1 VRRLAAAAALAA
13 ALAVTALPSAEA
25 APKFGIRHVDVGGY
39 PTVTLIASGTGK
51 RLPPLYE
58 NGVRVKSRDTE
69 NLGANKAIVL
79 AVDRSKSMS
88 GKPLARATAAAASF
102 VHRKPQSDFVSIVS
116 FGSTALTQASLS
128 QSTIDADTALRTLT
142 PDPKEGT
149 ALWDAVVVS
158 ASKLSEQTYPGRVLI
173 LLTDGRNV
181 RSLATYDDAVRAA
194 KRAGVVVYAIGLGR
208 AYTSGLQH
216 LARLTGGKFY
226 ATSSPA
232 ALASIYR
239 RIGAE
244 LDRTWRVS
252 YTTGARPGDELS
264 IGIGAPHGAGATAVV
279 PGRTAGPGGTVMPHL
294 LLDGYGGLLLVLVF
308 IGLLFFLAVK
318 QARGLPRS
326 ARIKK
331 LVRSHSDPQR
341 ATPSR
346 PRGARA
352 TLAAVLA
359 SLDRPLRRVGQWK
372 RLERT
377 VETAGVPV
385 SAATLIAA
393 GLALGVLVSIVAA
406 IAGASG
412 LLILLLFVI
421 AVVTPVFAVRWLAAR
436 RIRQFEQQLPD
447 VLTTIAGSLKVGHG
461 LKAALQT
468 VAQEGSPPV
477 SVELRRVLAEERL
490 GRPLEDALV
499 SMCERLASDD
509 LLYVATAVDV
519 HAQVGGS
526 VAGVFQTVAETVRQ
540 RQQHRRRVRALSSMG
555 RATAK
560 VLAVMPL
567 AFLLIISLIN
577 PGYIGPFVH
586 SQTGHALMVYS
597 VISIGIG
604 FLILNRLVN
613 VEE

>member
-1 VRRLAAAAALAA
+1 MKQLAAAAWFAA
-13 ALAVTALPSAEA
+13 ALALMLLPA
-25 APKFGIRHVDVGGY
+25 ADAGGGFAIRHVDVSAY
-39 PTVTLIASGTGK
+39 PTVSLVVAGAGK

-58 NGVRVKSRDTE
+58 DGARVRDRDAQ

-88 GKPLARATAAAASF
+88 GTPLTRAAAAASSF
-102 VHRKPQSDFVSIVS
+102 VHRKPQSDLVSIVS

-142 PDPKEGT
+142 PDGVEGT

-158 ASKLSEQTYPGRVLI
+158 ASRLSEQTYPGRVLI

-181 RSLATYDDAVRAA
+181 RSLATFDDAVRSVR
-194 KRAGVVVYAIGLGR
+194 RAGVVVYAIGLGH
-208 AYTSGLQH
+208 AYTPRLKR
-216 LARLTGGKFY
+216 LAKLTGGEFY
-226 ATSSPA
+226 ASAKPA
-232 ALASIYR
+232 ALAAIYR
-239 RIGAE
+239 RIGRE
-244 LDRTWRVS
+244 LDRTWLVA
-252 YTTGARPGDELS
+252 YTTGARPGDRLS
-264 IGIGAPHGAGATAVV
+264 LRIGSPPAPGASVVV
-279 PGRTAGPGGTVMPHL
+279 PGHAAATGGTLLPRL
-294 LLDGYGGLLLVLVF
+294 LLDGYGGLLLLLVPV
-308 IGLLFFLAVK
+308 GLLFFLAIR
-318 QARGLPRS
+318 QARRLPRS

-331 LVRSHSDPQR
+331 LVRAHSDPHR
-341 ATPSR
+341 ATP
-346 PRGARA
+346 PRQRGMRA
-352 TLAAVLA
+352 TLAVLLA
-359 SLDRPLRRVGQWK
+359 YLDRPLRRVGHWK

-377 VETAGVPV
+377 VETAGVPL
-385 SAATLIAA
+385 SAATVLAA
-393 GLALGVLVSIVAA
+393 GLVLALLLAVVGAL
-406 IAGASG
+406 AGASA
-412 LLILLLFVI
+412 LLILVLCALG
-421 AVVTPVFAVRWLAAR
+421 AVTPIFVVRSLAAR
-436 RIRQFEQQLPD
+436 RIRAFEQQLPD

-468 VAQEGSPPV
+468 VAQEGRPPV
-477 SVELRRVLAEERL
+477 SVELRRVLSEERL

-560 VLAVMPL
+560 VLAFMPL
-567 AFLLIISLIN
+567 AFVVVISLFN
-577 PGYIGPFVH
+577 PGYIMPFLH
-586 SQTGHALMVYS
+586 SQVGHLLIAYS
-597 VISIGIG
+597 IASIAVG
-604 FLILNRLVN
+604 FFVLNRLVS

>member
-1 VRRLAAAAALAA
+1 MRCLAAAAGLVA
-13 ALAVTALPSAEA
+13 ALAVTAVPAAEA
-25 APKFGIRHVDVGGY
+25 GGGFKIRHVDVTGY
-39 PTVTLIASGTGK
+39 PTVTLVVAGAGK

-58 NGVRVKSRDTE
+58 NGTRVTSRDAQ
-69 NLGANKAIVL
+69 NLGQNKAIVL

-88 GKPLARATAAAASF
+88 GTPLTRAAAAATSF
-102 VHRKPQSDFVSIVS
+102 VHRKPQSDLVSIVS

-142 PDPKEGT
+142 PDGVEGT

-173 LLTDGRNV
+173 LLTDGRSV
-181 RSLATYDDAVRAA
+181 RSLASFDDAVRAA
-194 KRAGVVVYAIGLGR
+194 RRAGVVVYAIGLGH
-208 AYTSGLQH
+208 AYTPRLVR
-216 LARLTGGKFY
+216 LAKLTGGKFY
-226 ATSSPA
+226 PSSSPA
-232 ALASIYR
+232 ALAAIYR
-239 RIGAE
+239 RIGRE

-252 YTTGARPGDELS
+252 YTTGVRPGDTLS
-264 IGIGAPHGAGATAVV
+264 VGIGSRHGASVVV
-279 PGRTAGPGGTVMPHL
+279 PGRTAGPGGTVFPRL
-294 LLDGYGGLLLVLVF
+294 LLDGYRGLLLVLTAV
-308 IGLLFFLAVK
+308 GLVFFLAVT
-318 QARGLPRS
+318 QARRLPRS

-331 LVRSHSDPQR
+331 LVRMHSDPYKASAPRQ
-341 ATPSR
+341 
-346 PRGARA
+346 RGARA
-352 TLAAVLA
+352 TIAAVLA
-359 SLDRPLRRVGQWK
+359 SLDRPLGRVGHWK
-372 RLERT
+372 RLERM

-385 SAATLIAA
+385 SVATLLAG
-393 GLALGVLVSIVAA
+393 GLALGLLLAIVAA

-412 LLILLLFVI
+412 LVILILLALG
-421 AVVTPVFAVRWLAAR
+421 AVAPVSFIRWLATR
-436 RIRQFEQQLPD
+436 RTHAFEQQLPD
-447 VLTTIAGSLKVGHG
+447 VLTTVAGSLKVGHG

-468 VAQEGSPPV
+468 VAQEGTPPV
-477 SVELRRVLAEERL
+477 SDELRRVLAEDRL

-499 SMCERLASDD
+499 SMCERLGSDD

-567 AFLLIISLIN
+567 AFVAVISLLN
-577 PGYIGPFVH
+577 PNYMLPFIH
-586 SQTGHALMVYS
+586 SKVGHALIAYS
-597 VISIGIG
+597 ILSIGIG
-604 FLILNRLVN
+604 FLVLNRLVN

>member
-1 VRRLAAAAALAA
+1 VRRLFAAAGLAA
-13 ALAVTALPSAEA
+13 GLAVAALPSAEA
-25 APKFGIRHVDVGGY
+25 AAGFAIRHVDVSRY
-39 PTVTLIASGTGK
+39 PTVTLVVAGAGK

-58 NGVRVKSRDTE
+58 NGARVRTRDAQ
-69 NLGANKAIVL
+69 NLGQNKAIVL
-79 AVDRSKSMS
+79 AVDRSQSMS
-88 GKPLARATAAAASF
+88 GAPLTRAAAAAASF
-102 VHRKPQSDFVSIVS
+102 VHRKPQSDLVSIVS

-128 QSTIDADTALRTLT
+128 QSTIDADTALETLT
-142 PDPKEGT
+142 PDSFEGT

-158 ASKLSEQTYPGRVLI
+158 ASKLSEQTYPGRVLV

-181 RSLATYDDAVRAA
+181 RSLATFDDAVRAA
-194 KRAGVVVYAIGLGR
+194 RRAGVVVYAIGLGH
-208 AYTSGLQH
+208 AYTPQLER
-216 LARLTGGKFY
+216 LAKRTGGQFY
-226 ATSSPA
+226 ASTRPA
-232 ALASIYR
+232 ALTAIYR
-239 RIGAE
+239 RIGSE

-252 YTTGARPGDELS
+252 YTTGARPGDRLS
-264 IGIGAPHGAGATAVV
+264 LGIGSAHGASVVV
-279 PGRTAGPGGTVMPHL
+279 PGREAGSGGTVLPRV
-294 LLDGYGGLLLVLVF
+294 LLDGYRGLLLVLVPVGF
-308 IGLLFFLAVK
+308 VFFLAAK
-318 QARGLPRS
+318 QARVLPRS
-326 ARIKK
+326 VRIKK
-331 LVRSHSDPQR
+331 LVRTHSDPHKATPARQRGVR
-341 ATPSR
+341 ATVAS
-346 PRGARA
+346 
-352 TLAAVLA
+352 LLA
-359 SLDRPLRRVGQWK
+359 SLDRPLGRLGQWK

-377 VETAGVPV
+377 VETAGIPV
-385 SAATLIAA
+385 SAATLLVG
-393 GLALGVLVSIVAA
+393 GLALALVLAIVAA
-406 IAGASG
+406 VAGASA
-412 LLILLLFVI
+412 LVILLLFVLG
-421 AVVTPVFAVRWLAAR
+421 AVTPVFVVRWLAAK
-436 RIRQFEQQLPD
+436 RIRAFEQQLPD
-447 VLTTIAGSLKVGHG
+447 VLTTVAGSLRVGHG

-567 AFLLIISLIN
+567 AFVAIISLVN

-586 SQTGHALMVYS
+586 SKAGHALIAYS
-597 VISIGIG
+597 IVSIGVG

>member
-13 ALAVTALPSAEA
+13 ALAVTALQSAEA
-25 APKFGIRHVDVGGY
+25 GGGFAIHRVDVTGY
-39 PTVTLIASGTGK
+39 PTVTLVVAGAGK

-58 NGVRVKSRDTE
+58 NGARVASRDAQ

-79 AVDRSKSMS
+79 AVDRSKSMT
-88 GKPLARATAAAASF
+88 GAPLTRAAAAAASF
-102 VHRKPQSDFVSIVS
+102 VHRKPQSDLVSIVS

-142 PDPKEGT
+142 PDRAEGT

-181 RSLATYDDAVRAA
+181 RSLATFDDAVRAA
-194 KRAGVVVYAIGLGR
+194 RRAGIVVYAIGLGH
-208 AYTSGLQH
+208 AYTPRLER
-216 LARLTGGKFY
+216 LASLTGGKFY
-226 ATSSPA
+226 ASSSPA
-232 ALASIYR
+232 ALASIYH
-239 RIGAE
+239 RIGGE

-252 YTTGARPGDELS
+252 YTTGARPGDKLS
-264 IGIGAPHGAGATAVV
+264 LAVGSPHGAGTSAVV
-279 PGRTAGPGGTVMPHL
+279 PGRPAGSGRTVLPRL
-294 LLDGYGGLLLVLVF
+294 LLDGYRGLLLVLVPV
-308 IGLLFFLAVK
+308 GLVFFLAVK

-326 ARIKK
+326 ARIRK
-331 LVRSHSDPQR
+331 LVRTHSDPQR

-346 PRGARA
+346 QRGVRA

-359 SLDRPLRRVGQWK
+359 SLDRPLRRVGHWK

-385 SAATLIAA
+385 SAATLLAG
-393 GLALGVLVSIVAA
+393 GLALALLLSIVAA

-412 LLILLLFVI
+412 LLILLLFVVG
-421 AVVTPVFAVRWLAAR
+421 AVTPVFAVRWLAAR
-436 RIRQFEQQLPD
+436 RIRAFEQQLPD

-477 SVELRRVLAEERL
+477 SVELQRVLAEDRL

-567 AFLLIISLIN
+567 AFVAIISLVN
-577 PGYIGPFVH
+577 PGYIGPFIH
-586 SQTGHALMVYS
+586 SQAGHALIAYS
-597 VISIGIG
+597 IVSIGVG

>member
-1 VRRLAAAAALAA
+1 VRRLFAVAGLVAALAA
-13 ALAVTALPSAEA
+13 GALPSAEA
-25 APKFGIRHVDVGGY
+25 AGGFSIRHVDVSSY
-39 PTVTLIASGTGK
+39 PTVKLVVAGAGK

-58 NGVRVKSRDTE
+58 NGTRVARRDAQ
-69 NLGANKAIVL
+69 NLGQNKAIVL

-88 GKPLARATAAAASF
+88 GMPLTRAAAAAASF
-102 VHRKPQSDFVSIVS
+102 VHRKPQSDLVSIVS

-142 PDPKEGT
+142 PDAVEGT

-181 RSLATYDDAVRAA
+181 RSLATFDDAVRSAR
-194 KRAGVVVYAIGLGR
+194 RAGIVVYAIGLGQ
-208 AYTSGLQH
+208 AYTPRLER
-216 LARLTGGKFY
+216 LAKLTGGKFY
-226 ATSSPA
+226 SSSSPA
-232 ALASIYR
+232 ALAAIYH
-239 RIGAE
+239 RIGGE

-252 YTTGARPGDELS
+252 YTTGARPGDRVSLR
-264 IGIGAPHGAGATAVV
+264 IGSAHGASVVV
-279 PGRTAGPGGTVMPHL
+279 PGREAGSGGSVLPRL
-294 LLDGYGGLLLVLVF
+294 FLDGYRGLLLVLVPVA
-308 IGLLFFLAVK
+308 LLFFLAVK
-318 QARGLPRS
+318 QAKGVPRS

-331 LVRSHSDPQR
+331 LVRTHSDPHQTTPRQR
-341 ATPSR
+341 
-346 PRGARA
+346 GVRA
-352 TLAAVLA
+352 TLAVVLA
-359 SLDRPLRRVGQWK
+359 SLDRPLGRLGHWK

-377 VETAGVPV
+377 VETAGVPLSV
-385 SAATLIAA
+385 ATLLAG
-393 GLALGVLVSIVAA
+393 GLALGLLLAIVAA
-406 IAGASG
+406 IAGGSA
-412 LLILLLFVI
+412 LVILFLFAI
-421 AVVTPVFAVRWLAAR
+421 GVVTPVFTVRWLAAK
-436 RIRQFEQQLPD
+436 RIRAFEHQLPD
-447 VLTTIAGSLKVGHG
+447 VLTTIAGSLRVGHG

-567 AFLLIISLIN
+567 AVVAIISLFN
-577 PGYIGPFVH
+577 PGYIGPFVN
-586 SQTGHALMVYS
+586 SKVGHALLAYS
-597 VISIGIG
+597 VVSIGVG